1 MQLQHPYR
9 GYSLLFGLVVLTEA
23 GYLADGRCRE
33 ALDLLESKRLPDAGF
48 PAERRTYRTV
58 HEIAT
63 RGEFVDWGPH
73 GKTQSNEFVTADAL
87 YVLKEA
93 GRLARGK

>member
-48 PAERRTYRTV
+48 PPERRTCRTV
-58 HEIAT
+58 ESDKV
-63 RGEFVDWGPH
+63 R
-73 GKTQSNEFVTADAL
+73 AL
-87 YVLKEA
+87 
-93 GRLARGK
+93 LAFLAAESEN